1 MRKKGYK
8 GRTISLKIRFSDF
21 KTFTRA
27 VTLDYPTNFVE
38 DLYKNAL
45 AKAKSFKLGKE
56 PVRLIGIQVS
66 KLEKEPRQPDLFQQ
80 NGSYSPKKE
89 KLHAALDEIKDKFG
103 EDVIK
108 HRK

>member
-8 GRTISLKIRFSDF
+8 GRTISLKIRFSNF
-21 KTFTRA
+21 KTYTRA

-45 AKAKSFKLGKE
+45 TKAESFKLGKE

-66 KLEKEPRQPDLFQQ
+66 KLEKESQQPDLFQQ

-89 KLHAALDEIKDKFG
+89 KLHTALDEIKDKYG
-103 EDVIK
+103 EDAIK